1 MSGVRARARSIPREL
16 PDYPREGIPDFTDV
30 LALTSVMVDASQ
42 CHARSRAPG
51 RGSREG
57 VAEGGSRGD
66 MRARRRTTSRSSA
79 GSADQQQETVLGAQ
93 QQRSSGVAQTAR
105 PRRAGE
111 FMNEI

>member
-79 GSADQQQETVLGAQ
+79 GSAVQQINSRKRCSGRNNSAQ
-93 QQRSSGVAQTAR
+93 AASRRRRDRGGQASS
-105 PRRAGE
+105 
-111 FMNEI
+111 

>member
-1 MSGVRARARSIPREL
+1 MRRSATPGAGPPGVVP
-16 PDYPREGIPDFTDV
+16 V
-30 LALTSVMVDASQ
+30 KASPKVV
-42 CHARSRAPG
+42 HAGYACPQAHD
-51 RGSREG
+51 EQ
-57 VAEGGSRGD
+57 VF
-66 MRARRRTTSRSSA
+66 RRIS